1 MLEAP
6 QPHQNTSAI
15 ADARIINFLPG
26 LAGADLKNGFEE
38 RMSACGTKR
47 TSSSALHMS
56 AFDPKRNISFDPFR
70 N

>member
-6 QPHQNTSAI
+6 QPQQNTSAV

-38 RMSACGTKR
+38 RMSACGTKQTCR
-47 TSSSALHMS
+47 VALHMS
-56 AFDPKRNISFDPFR
+56 ALGG
-70 N
+70 